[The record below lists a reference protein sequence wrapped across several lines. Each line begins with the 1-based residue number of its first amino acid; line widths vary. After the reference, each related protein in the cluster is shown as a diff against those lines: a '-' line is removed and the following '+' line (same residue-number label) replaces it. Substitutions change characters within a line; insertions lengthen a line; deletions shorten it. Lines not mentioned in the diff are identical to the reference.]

1 MVVAS
6 CLEFEAFS
14 EWCVVC
20 ASQIDEDRNKAANVW
35 ATDHLSH
42 RLLMSFQSGGGPGSA
57 LLLGARSASRISA
70 K

>member
-6 CLEFEAFS
+6 CLKFEPLL
-14 EWCVVC
+14 EWCVVRP
-20 ASQIDEDRNKAANVW
+20 SQIDEDRNKAVNVW
-35 ATDHLSH
+35 GTDHLSH
-42 RLLMSFQSGGGPGSA
+42 RLLRSFQSGGGPGSG